1 MERTE
6 AMDATLGGCKDSM
19 AGTSKPYIFSPL
31 GWPSRFLVEKPNVVF
46 GFKTLTN
53 VMFSGTARFG
63 RLLSGS
69 IGSPDHL
76 VALTSNH
83 MTAQGENWGS
93 NSASWLSFITLG

>member
-1 MERTE
+1 MRLS
-6 AMDATLGGCKDSM
+6 AAAKIAWRGQASRIYFHLSAGLLG
-19 AGTSKPYIFSPL
+19 FWL
-31 GWPSRFLVEKPNVVF
+31 RSRMWFLAS
-46 GFKTLTN
+46 KTLTN